1 MWHSYSTL
9 FLDSQESFWSGVQ
22 QPGTI
27 INKTHNTMKNKL
39 FYEVPEAE
47 LIEVKFEENILS
59 ELSTDGSS
67 IESGTVNDQSNSQN
81 SIWGWYE

>member
-1 MWHSYSTL
+1 
-9 FLDSQESFWSGVQ
+9 
-22 QPGTI
+22 
-27 INKTHNTMKNKL
+27 MKNKL

-67 IESGTVNDQSNSQN
+67 IESGTVNNQSNSQN